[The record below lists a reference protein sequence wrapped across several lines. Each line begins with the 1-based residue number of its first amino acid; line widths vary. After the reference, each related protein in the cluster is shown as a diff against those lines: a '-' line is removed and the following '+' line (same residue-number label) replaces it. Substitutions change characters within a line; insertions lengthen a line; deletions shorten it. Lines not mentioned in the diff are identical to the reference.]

1 MKSQTPTIAALSLS
15 IFCLALVPSGAEA
28 VTSVDLGSAG
38 NFTILSKAAIST
50 TGTTSIFGDIGVSPA
65 AGTLITGFDLT
76 LDSSGTFST
85 STYVTGQ
92 VFAADYTDPTPAT
105 MTTAISDME
114 TAYTD
119 AAGRADPDF
128 VNLEGGLLDG
138 ETLTAGLYKW
148 TTALNITNSIT
159 FDGDSSAIWVLQVD
173 NRLSLAN
180 SANINLIGGA
190 LAQNIFWQTAEGAT
204 FGTNSH
210 FEGILLTATD
220 IAAQTGATMNAML
233 YAQTGITLDANDITA
248 VPEPSSFALL
258 TGGMVALLI
267 GARRRLTVRS

>member
-1 MKSQTPTIAALSLS
+1 
-15 IFCLALVPSGAEA
+15 V
-28 VTSVDLGSAG
+28 VNLGTAG
-38 NFTILSKAAIST
+38 NYTLLSKAGIST
-50 TGTTSIFGDIGVSPA
+50 TGTTNIVGDIGVSPIDSTA
-65 AGTLITGFDLT
+65 ITGFGLT
-76 LDSSGTFST
+76 MDSSGTFST
-85 STYVTGQ
+85 SSLVTGQ

-105 MTTAISDME
+105 MPTAISDME

>member
-180 SANINLIGGA
+180 SANINPIGGA